1 MLILSLVWLNPR
13 LLRFAILETLVESIR
28 VDFRRQSS
36 LSRPHAILQ
45 SNVRERSD
53 IEDVIILLMLL
64 QDHFKAILLLSNFL
78 VAGLLGFSFGA
89 IDVL

>member
-13 LLRFAILETLVESIR
+13 LLRLAILETLVESIR
-28 VDFRRQSS
+28 VDFRGQSS

-78 VAGLLGFSFGA
+78 VAGLLGFSLGA

>member
-1 MLILSLVWLNPR
+1 MLIFSLVRLNPR
-13 LLRFAILETLVESIR
+13 LLRFAILETLVECIR
-28 VDFRRQSS
+28 VDFRGQSS

-78 VAGLLGFSFGA
+78 VAGLLGFSLGA
-89 IDVL
+89 IGVL